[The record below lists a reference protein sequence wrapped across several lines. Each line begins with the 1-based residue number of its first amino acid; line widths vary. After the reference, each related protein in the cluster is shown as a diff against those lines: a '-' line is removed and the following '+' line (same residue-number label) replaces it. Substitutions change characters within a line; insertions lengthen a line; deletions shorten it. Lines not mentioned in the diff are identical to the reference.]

1 MTDKANASHHIKREK
16 QLEWYWIS
24 LLGTYLI
31 ILVIL
36 LSYMI
41 YMLWPPQPRKENRGQ
56 VVEKA
61 TTTIAAPTPV
71 STPTPPQTPG
81 AAQSTPT
88 PPQTESS
95 SPAPTPP
102 STPTPTAAEE
112 MLPKVCLFGKWAP
125 VKDATGRILKD
136 TSGQDLRACQ
146 GMISEYGIVLEHS
159 FEVRLLLLVLL
170 AGALGSYIH
179 AATSFVDYV
188 GNRKLSGNWVW
199 WYLLRPF
206 VGMTLALLFY
216 FVVRGGFISVTAGGE
231 DMNPFGIAALAG
243 LVGMF
248 SKQATDKLNEVFKTL
263 FRAAEGEGDDKR
275 KDSLVDMP
283 PPGIVGITPN
293 EGAASGGTA
302 VTITGAGFVNETM
315 VAFGDIPATS
325 IVVAGATSLTAISPP
340 NDAGVVDVEVTNPD
354 GQKGVLPGGYAY
366 LEDTVEGAGAGGDK
380 GDKAGGGDSDAAAG
394 GGGQ

>member
-16 QLEWYWIS
+16 ELEWYWTA

-41 YMLWPPQPRKENRGQ
+41 YMLWPPQPRKDNRGQ
-56 VVEKA
+56 VVEKPI
-61 TTTIAAPTPV
+61 TTIVAPTPI
-71 STPTPPQTPG
+71 STPTPAPASG
-81 AAQSTPT
+81 AASSTPA

-95 SPAPTPP
+95 SPTPAPP
-102 STPTPTAAEE
+102 STPTPSAAEE
-112 MLPKVCLFGKWAP
+112 TLPKVCLFGKWAP
-125 VKDATGRILKD
+125 VKDSAGRIVKD

-146 GMISEYGIVLEHS
+146 GLITEYGIVLEHS

-283 PPGIVGITPN
+283 PPGIVGITPT
-293 EGAASGGTA
+293 EGAATGGTA
-302 VTITGAGFVNETM
+302 VTITGAGFVNETT
-315 VAFGDIPATS
+315 VAFGEIPATS
-325 IVVAGATSLTAISPP
+325 IVVAGATSLTAITPP
-340 NDAGVVDVEVTNPD
+340 NDSGVVDVEVTNPD
-354 GQKGVLPGGYAY
+354 GQKGALPGGYTY
-366 LEDTVEGAGAGGDK
+366 LDDTVGGAN
-380 GDKAGGGDSDAAAG
+380 S
-394 GGGQ
+394 GGQG

>member
-1 MTDKANASHHIKREK
+1 MTDKVNGPHRIKHEK
-16 QLEWYWIS
+16 QLDWYWTA

-41 YMLWPPQPRKENRGQ
+41 YNLWPPQPRKDNRGQ
-56 VVEKA
+56 VVEKPA
-61 TTTIAAPTPV
+61 TTIVTPTPV
-71 STPTPPQTPG
+71 STPAPAQTPG
-81 AAQSTPT
+81 TAQSAPA
-88 PPQTESS
+88 PPQTETS
-95 SPAPTPP
+95 SPTPAPP
-102 STPTPTAAEE
+102 STPTPSAAEE

-125 VKDATGRILKD
+125 VTDASGRIVKD
-136 TSGQDLRACQ
+136 SSGQDLRACQ
-146 GMISEYGIVLEHS
+146 GLITQYGIVLEHS

-188 GNRKLSGNWVW
+188 GNRKLSGNWMW

-231 DMNPFGIAALAG
+231 DINPFGIAALAG

-293 EGAASGGTA
+293 EGPASGGTA
-302 VTITGAGFVNETM
+302 VTITGAGFVNETV
-315 VAFGDIPATS
+315 VAFGDLPATS
-325 IVVAGATSLTAISPP
+325 IVVAGATSLTAITPP

-354 GQKGVLPGGYAY
+354 GQKGALPGGYTY
-366 LEDTVEGAGAGGDK
+366 LEDTVEGTNAGGD
-380 GDKAGGGDSDAAAG
+380 DSDAAARS
-394 GGGQ
+394 GGQ